1 MENITYHSHSVKKPL
16 PGKSPSF
23 SIGDCVKMSDNP
35 FAMVVVA
42 IHPQVKKI
50 GRKFVENVTCYELK
64 RLGDDNGF
72 PYYAYEE
79 IAFCAL
85 TRAN

>member
-1 MENITYHSHSVKKPL
+1 
-16 PGKSPSF
+16 
-23 SIGDCVKMSDNP
+23 
-35 FAMVVVA
+35 MVVVA